1 MFFLSLYDLFACS
14 PHLFILHW
22 FFYFCFIRILLCVD
36 FYGNNLT
43 LHSVHN
49 PVYCYTFLR
58 LLCCLFVIVMSKFV
72 VSVVSLRP
80 RDNHVTCFSCSRCM
94 LFSLYLCLGAIFAES
109 GIDLFGLVSKQRT
122 YMGRTKSTN
131 EKKRDKGASLAQ
143 DTVKPAVEGSG
154 DIRYFGSGASGEVP
168 RRSEKILWLTI
179 TGQRRQLLT
188 DQVSLLPLRT

>member
-1 MFFLSLYDLFACS
+1 M
-14 PHLFILHW
+14 
-22 FFYFCFIRILLCVD
+22 D

-49 PVYCYTFLR
+49 PVYCYTFSG

-80 RDNHVTCFSCSRCM
+80 LGTTTLLASLVLVACCSRCI
-94 LFSLYLCLGAIFAES
+94 CLGAIFAES

-122 YMGRTKSTN
+122 YMGRTKSTD

-143 DTVKPAVEGSG
+143 DTVKPAVKGSG

-168 RRSEKILWLTI
+168 RRSEKFS
-179 TGQRRQLLT
+179 
-188 DQVSLLPLRT
+188 D